1 MSEEKEV
8 TLSLTVDDANLVLY
22 ALGNLPYNQ
31 SKTLIEKILS
41 QGVDHEDAK
50 LVSEVENAD

>member
-50 LVSEVENAD
+50 LAGEVENAD